1 MANICCNFWRKGRG
15 SQRHFMLLFA
25 LDRTGRLKMVT
36 STDIPEVLLIK
47 PRIFSDNRG
56 HFFESYHV
64 GRYLENGIPA
74 RFVQDNISRSKR
86 NVVRGLHYQIG
97 RPQGKLVM
105 VVEGRIFDVAVD
117 LRRGSPTFGRW
128 VGVELSSENC
138 LQIYIPEG
146 FAHGFCTLSE
156 TAAVLYKCTDYYAPG
171 EERTIRWDDPALSI
185 SWPVFEPILSE
196 KDRSALTLSS
206 MSPKDLPLFR
216 SAR

>member
-1 MANICCNFWRKGRG
+1 
-15 SQRHFMLLFA
+15 
-25 LDRTGRLKMVT
+25 MVT

-74 RFVQDNISRSKR
+74 RFVQDNISRSKH

-117 LRRGSPTFGRW
+117 IRRGSPTFGRW

-156 TAAVLYKCTDYYAPG
+156 TAAVFYKCTEYYAPA

-185 SWPVFEPILSE
+185 AWPVSEPILSE
-196 KDRSALTLSS
+196 KDRGAPTLSS
-206 MSPKDLPLFR
+206 MSPSDLPLFR
-216 SAR
+216 STQ